1 MSVGD
6 LLDAAVLADMQAD
19 AESLMQDSCTITRAG
34 SGTSTFDPATGTYTD
49 PASTTVYTGK
59 CRVKPRNLVDRTVQ
73 AGEQQVSLWSFE
85 VSVPVSA
92 TDVDLDD
99 VVTVTGSID
108 PSLVGRTLRVRSV
121 ARGTFLTARR
131 LDCEEAE

>member
-1 MSVGD
+1 MTATT
-6 LLDAAVLADMQAD
+6 AANRGQVLAEA
-19 AESLMQDSCTITRAG
+19 LMQDSCTITRAG
-34 SGTSTFDPATGTYTD
+34 GGSSFDPATGTYTD

-73 AGEQQVSLWSFE
+73 AGEQQVSLWPFE